1 GPNEGLC
8 IRISPELQQLN
19 QIALASGLP
28 LSSLRYADYLI
39 TALDAMK
46 NSGLDGQAALQ
57 QAQLEALKAQQTALA
72 QKDKVSVIV
81 ATPIPQAT
89 ANAGKIT
96 LNFGLTSFIRPIPNR
111 DLWDRVLADFAA
123 NDPQVGK
130 VNLNIR
136 DGRETAQDDCYTLP
150 YNAVQDGD

>member
-1 GPNEGLC
+1 GTLLPGGKAGLDVQGFAVSGGTQHPEQAYELAKYLTTRADLGFRFLGNPVRKNATQPSGPNEGPV
-8 IRISPELQQLN
+8 IQISPELQKLN
-19 QIALASGLP
+19 QEALANGLP
-28 LSSLRYADYLI
+28 LSSLRYGDYLI

-46 NSGLDGQAALQ
+46 NNGLDGQAALQ

-96 LNFGLTSFIRPIPNR
+96 FNFG
-111 DLWDRVLADFAA
+111 
-123 NDPQVGK
+123 
-130 VNLNIR
+130 
-136 DGRETAQDDCYTLP
+136 
-150 YNAVQDGD
+150 